1 MDNINAQLARDY
13 RALMTINDQIS
24 QFQYRLR
31 HIREGKNLTLAQ
43 AAELSKGAVTAIAL
57 GSYERGDRSISIGK
71 LIAIADMYGIPIS
84 ELFTPTDKEVINS
97 TTTLDIRKLKRSN
110 TELSNQVFSVVRRIT
125 QLRSDWN
132 GEIISLR
139 ATDLTNLFV
148 FSGISGDQL
157 DSIRSEFAITRL
169 K

>member
-1 MDNINAQLARDY
+1 
-13 RALMTINDQIS
+13 
-24 QFQYRLR
+24 
-31 HIREGKNLTLAQ
+31 
-43 AAELSKGAVTAIAL
+43 
-57 GSYERGDRSISIGK
+57 
-71 LIAIADMYGIPIS
+71 MYGVPIS
-84 ELFTPTDKEVINS
+84 ELFTPSDKEVINS

-110 TELSNQVFSVVRRIT
+110 TELSNQVISVVQRIT

-132 GEIISLR
+132 GEVISLR

-157 DSIRSEFAITRL
+157 DSIRSEFAITRS

>member
-24 QFQYRLR
+24 KFQYRLR
-31 HIREGKNLTLAQ
+31 RIREGKNLTLAQ

-57 GSYERGDRSISIGK
+57 GSYERGDRSIGIGK
-71 LIAIADMYGIPIS
+71 LLTIADMYGVPIS
-84 ELFTPTDKEVINS
+84 ELFTPSDKEVINS

-157 DSIRSEFAITRL
+157 DSIRSEFAITRS

>member
-13 RALMTINDQIS
+13 RALMTINDQID
-24 QFQYRLR
+24 QFQNRLR
-31 HIREGKNLTLAQ
+31 RIREGKKLTLAQ

-71 LIAIADMYGIPIS
+71 LLTIADMYGVPIS
-84 ELFTPTDKEVINS
+84 ELFTPSDKEVINS

>member
-1 MDNINAQLARDY
+1 VDNITAQLARDY
-13 RALMTINDQIS
+13 RALMTINDQIN
-24 QFQYRLR
+24 QFQNRLR
-31 HIREGKNLTLAQ
+31 RIREGKKLTLAQ

-71 LIAIADMYGIPIS
+71 LLTIAEMYGVPIS
-84 ELFTPTDKEVINS
+84 ELFTPSDKEVINS

-110 TELSNQVFSVVRRIT
+110 TELSNQVSSVVRRIT

-139 ATDLTNLFV
+139 ATDISNLFV

-157 DSIRSEFAITRL
+157 DSIRSEFAITRS

>member
-1 MDNINAQLARDY
+1 VDNINAQLARDY
-13 RALMTINDQIS
+13 RALMTINDQIN
-24 QFQYRLR
+24 QFQNRLR
-31 HIREGKNLTLAQ
+31 RIREGKNLTLAQ
-43 AAELSKGAVTAIAL
+43 AAKLSKGAVTAIAL
-57 GSYERGDRSISIGK
+57 GSYERGDRSIAIGK
-71 LIAIADMYGIPIS
+71 LLTIADMYGVPIS
-84 ELFTPTDKEVINS
+84 ELFTPSDKEVINS

-110 TELSNQVFSVVRRIT
+110 TELSNQVISVVQRIT

-132 GEIISLR
+132 GEVISLR

-157 DSIRSEFAITRL
+157 DSIRSEFAITRS

>member
-13 RALMTINDQIS
+13 RALMTINDQID
-24 QFQYRLR
+24 QFQNRLR
-31 HIREGKNLTLAQ
+31 RIREGKKLTLAQ

-71 LIAIADMYGIPIS
+71 LLTIADMYGVPIS
-84 ELFTPTDKEVINS
+84 ELFTPSDKEVINS

-157 DSIRSEFAITRL
+157 DSIRSEFAITRS

>member
-1 MDNINAQLARDY
+1 VDNINAQLARDY
-13 RALMTINDQIS
+13 RALMTINDQIN
-24 QFQYRLR
+24 QFQNRLR
-31 HIREGKNLTLAQ
+31 RIREGKKLTLAQ

-71 LIAIADMYGIPIS
+71 LLTIADMYGVPIS
-84 ELFTPTDKEVINS
+84 ELFTPSDKEVINS
-97 TTTLDIRKLKRSN
+97 TTTLDIRKLERSN

-139 ATDLTNLFV
+139 ATDITNLFV

-157 DSIRSEFAITRL
+157 DSIRSEFAITRS

>member
-1 MDNINAQLARDY
+1 
-13 RALMTINDQIS
+13 MTINDQID
-24 QFQYRLR
+24 QFQNRLR
-31 HIREGKNLTLAQ
+31 RIREGKKLTLAQ

-71 LIAIADMYGIPIS
+71 LLTIADMYGVPIS
-84 ELFTPTDKEVINS
+84 ELFTPSDKEVINS

-110 TELSNQVFSVVRRIT
+110 TELSNQVFSVDRRIT

-148 FSGISGDQL
+148 FSGISVYQL
-157 DSIRSEFAITRL
+157 DSIRSEFAITRS

>member
-1 MDNINAQLARDY
+1 
-13 RALMTINDQIS
+13 MTINDQIN
-24 QFQYRLR
+24 QFQNRLR
-31 HIREGKNLTLAQ
+31 RIREGKKLTLAQ

-71 LIAIADMYGIPIS
+71 LLTIAEMYGVPIS
-84 ELFTPTDKEVINS
+84 ELFTPSDKEVINS

-110 TELSNQVFSVVRRIT
+110 SELSNQVSSVVRRIT

-139 ATDLTNLFV
+139 ATDITNLFV

-157 DSIRSEFAITRL
+157 DSIRGEFAITRS

>member
-1 MDNINAQLARDY
+1 
-13 RALMTINDQIS
+13 MTINDQID
-24 QFQYRLR
+24 QFQNRLR
-31 HIREGKNLTLAQ
+31 RIREGKKLTLAQ

-71 LIAIADMYGIPIS
+71 LLTIADMYGVPIS
-84 ELFTPTDKEVINS
+84 ELFTPSDKEVINS

-157 DSIRSEFAITRL
+157 DSIRSEFAITRS